1 MIYKRDAKG
10 IKALKDFCKM
20 FRHHVIKVDR
30 YNNQVRWIVDRDN
43 IPADFYIGGNR
54 FMYYTTGGDYEA

>member
-10 IKALKDFCKM
+10 IKALKEACKT

-30 YNNQVRWIVDRDN
+30 YSNTILKICDRDR
-43 IPADFYIGGNR
+43 IPADFYAGGYG
-54 FMYYTTGGDYEA
+54 FMYYTTGGEA